1 MLDFMNS
8 REREV
13 LTWQDFGIATRSL
26 AQMIY
31 DSGWMP
37 DLVLAVARGGLLPGG
52 SIAYALGIKA
62 VGAVNVEFYTDIAQ
76 TLSSPVLI
84 PPLMD
89 MACLAGKK
97 VLVADDVADSG
108 KTLKLVMDLIS
119 TPGRAHSG
127 QRNSLH
133 AAEVRCATIYRKSRS
148 VITPDYVWRKTDKWI
163 NFPWS
168 TLPPVGSPSKTGA

>member
-52 SIAYALGIKA
+52 SIAYALGVKA

-97 VLVADDVADSG
+97 CS
-108 KTLKLVMDLIS
+108 
-119 TPGRAHSG
+119 
-127 QRNSLH
+127 
-133 AAEVRCATIYRKSRS
+133 
-148 VITPDYVWRKTDKWI
+148 WRTTWRIPEKH
-163 NFPWS
+163 
-168 TLPPVGSPSKTGA
+168 

>member
-1 MLDFMNS
+1 M
-8 REREV
+8 
-13 LTWQDFGIATRSL
+13 
-26 AQMIY
+26 
-31 DSGWMP
+31 
-37 DLVLAVARGGLLPGG
+37 
-52 SIAYALGIKA
+52 
-62 VGAVNVEFYTDIAQ
+62 
-76 TLSSPVLI
+76 
-84 PPLMD
+84 
-89 MACLAGKK
+89 
-97 VLVADDVADSG
+97 ADDVADSG

-133 AAEVRCATIYRKSRS
+133 AAEARCATIYRKSRS